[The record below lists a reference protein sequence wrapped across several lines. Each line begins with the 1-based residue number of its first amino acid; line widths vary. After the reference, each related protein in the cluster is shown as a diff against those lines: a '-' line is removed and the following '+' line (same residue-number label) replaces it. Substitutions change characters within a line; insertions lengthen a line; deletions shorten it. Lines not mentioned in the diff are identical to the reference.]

1 MDAKVLHRDKA
12 RARRAELARALPKFA
27 DRIAALADK
36 LDVPDGAIVSGY
48 WPMQDEAD
56 PRALMAALAVAGH
69 PLALPRLAQRN
80 APLEFRR
87 WKMGDPLQ
95 VASFGMSEPL
105 TSADVLKP
113 SVLLVPVLA
122 FDARGHRLGYGGGY
136 YDRTLQALRAAGKII
151 AVGVAYAGQ
160 EVGEL
165 PAQEHDQRLD
175 AIVTEKGVR
184 VFTA

>member
-1 MDAKVLHRDKA
+1 MDAKVPHRDKA

-36 LDVPDGAIVSGY
+36 LDVPDGAVISGY

-56 PRALMAALAVAGH
+56 PRALMAALAATGH

-87 WKMGDPLQ
+87 WKMGDLLQ

-105 TSADVLKP
+105 SSADVLTP

-122 FDARGHRLGYGGGY
+122 FDPRGHRLGYGGGY
-136 YDRTLQALRAAGKII
+136 YDRTLQALRAVGTII
-151 AVGVAYAGQ
+151 AVGIAYAGQ

-165 PAQEHDQRLD
+165 PAQDHDQRLE
-175 AIVTEKGVR
+175 AVVTEKGMR
-184 VFTA
+184 RFTA